1 MIRLSAFADEISANL
16 DEQIAVLRSENI
28 HFIDLRG
35 VWDTNVLDLTDQQ
48 ITEIKQKLDAHGI
61 GVSAI
66 ASPIGKVP
74 IDTPFNEH
82 LRRFE
87 RAIALAQLF
96 RTPFIRIFSFYPPA
110 AKEHASTYTQA
121 ADVESNTSVPT
132 QINTTTAHMR
142 DANDANVTSG
152 EKDVV
157 DPARWR
163 DEVLRRLREL
173 TIQARNANLILL
185 HENEKDIYGDTIAR
199 CTDLL
204 QSMNDPHFQA
214 ILDPANFIQC
224 QQTPYPDAYLELR
237 PWLRYIH
244 VKDALADGTVVAAGE
259 GVARWPEILQQLHT
273 DGYEGFFSLEPHLA
287 LSGQYQGFSGPDLFH
302 HASQALQNLLQSMDW
317 KYE

>member
-35 VWDTNVLDLTDQQ
+35 VWNTNVLDLTDQQ
-48 ITEIKQKLDAHGI
+48 ITEIQQKLDAHGI

-74 IDTPFNEH
+74 IDTPFGEH
-82 LRRFE
+82 LQRFE
-87 RAIALAQLF
+87 RAIALAQF
-96 RTPFIRIFSFYPPA
+96 FKTPFIRIFSFYPPA
-110 AKEHASTYTQA
+110 AIEDASTHTQT
-121 ADVESNTSVPT
+121 ADVESNTT
-132 QINTTTAHMR
+132 IAHMS
-142 DANDANVTSG
+142 DASDTNVTNG
-152 EKDVV
+152 EKDLV

-204 QSMNDPHFQA
+204 QSINDPHFQA

-224 QQTPYPDAYLELR
+224 DQIPYPNAYLELR
-237 PWLRYIH
+237 PWLRYMH

-287 LSGQYQGFSGPDLFH
+287 LSGQYQGFSGPDLFR
-302 HASQALQNLLQSMDW
+302 HASQALQQLLKSMDW
-317 KYE
+317 K

>member
-35 VWDTNVLDLTDQQ
+35 VWNTNVLDLTDQQ
-48 ITEIKQKLDAHGI
+48 ITEIQQKLDAHGI

-74 IDTPFNEH
+74 IDTPFGKH
-82 LRRFE
+82 LQRFE
-87 RAIALAQLF
+87 RAIALAQF
-96 RTPFIRIFSFYPPA
+96 FKTPFIRIFSFYPPA
-110 AKEHASTYTQA
+110 AIEDASTHTQT
-121 ADVESNTSVPT
+121 ADVESNTT
-132 QINTTTAHMR
+132 IAHMS
-142 DANDANVTSG
+142 DASDTNVTNG
-152 EKDVV
+152 EKDLV

-204 QSMNDPHFQA
+204 QSINDPHFQA

-224 QQTPYPDAYLELR
+224 DQIPYPNAYLELR
-237 PWLRYIH
+237 PWLRYMH

-259 GVARWPEILQQLHT
+259 GAARWPEILRQLHT

-302 HASQALQNLLQSMDW
+302 HASQALQQLLKSMDW